1 MANQQ
6 NPQDQQQQQQQQGQQ
21 NQQRATPGKSGADQN
36 GEISRSEDLLPAGAA
51 DNTAGSSADGRFEVA
66 EEVSLDQQ
74 SDATRRVG
82 QPPKGI
88 ASDALA
94 DSLKPDANKDD
105 SGA

>member
-1 MANQQ
+1 MADQKNQQ
-6 NPQDQQQQQQQQGQQ
+6 KQQQSQQ
-21 NQQRATPGKSGADQN
+21 NQQRATPDQN

-51 DNTAGSSADGRFEVA
+51 DNADGRFEVA

-82 QPPKGI
+82 QAPKGI

-94 DSLKPDANKDD
+94 ESLKPDAKKD
-105 SGA
+105 GA

>member
-6 NPQDQQQQQQQQGQQ
+6 NQQNQQGQQ
-21 NQQRATPGKSGADQN
+21 NQQRQESQQPPAQEQN
-36 GEISRSEDLLPAGAA
+36 GRSEDLLPAGAA
-51 DNTAGSSADGRFEVA
+51 DNTADGRFEVA
-66 EEVSLDQQ
+66 EEVNMDQQ

-82 QPPKGI
+82 KAPKGI

-105 SGA
+105 SA

>member
-1 MANQQ
+1 MANQNQQ
-6 NPQDQQQQQQQQGQQ
+6 NQQNQQGRQ
-21 NQQRATPGKSGADQN
+21 NQQRANPDQQVPDQN

-51 DNTAGSSADGRFEVA
+51 DNTADGRFEVA

-82 QPPKGI
+82 KAPKGI
-88 ASDALA
+88 ASGALA

-105 SGA
+105 SAT

>member
-1 MANQQ
+1 MAHQQNRQNPQQ
-6 NPQDQQQQQQQQGQQ
+6 NPQ
-21 NQQRATPGKSGADQN
+21 NQARQDRQSEQRATPDRN

-51 DNTAGSSADGRFEVA
+51 DNTADGRFEVA

-82 QPPKGI
+82 KAPKGI

-94 DSLKPDANKDD
+94 ESLKPDTPPR
-105 SGA
+105 

>member
-6 NPQDQQQQQQQQGQQ
+6 NQQNQQGQQGQQ
-21 NQQRATPGKSGADQN
+21 NQQRANTEQNRADKNIPDPN
-36 GEISRSEDLLPAGAA
+36 GEVSRSEDLLPAGAA
-51 DNTAGSSADGRFEVA
+51 DNTADGRFEVA

-82 QPPKGI
+82 KAPEGI

-94 DSLKPDANKDD
+94 DSLKPDANRDD
-105 SGA
+105 SGT

>member
-6 NPQDQQQQQQQQGQQ
+6 NPQDQQGQQQGRQ
-21 NQQRATPGKSGADQN
+21 NQQRTTPDQN

-51 DNTAGSSADGRFEVA
+51 DNSAGNSADGRFEVA